1 MSLTPSIPPT
11 LQWSFDGNATD
22 SITNLSPSSTFGTP
36 TYVTGL
42 YKQAIN
48 FPNTSGSAPTNYLV
62 YNTIPTLSNT
72 TGFSFASWINF
83 TQSIT
88 NNEYILQLYSG
99 AGNSSFY
106 LVFTSSIVG
115 FRNGTAAG
123 PPLAGIPFVA
133 TPRQWYHFAL
143 SVTSTTW
150 NMYINGSLQTA
161 SGIYSAG
168 QNLTNITGP
177 LWIGAASTGLFGATA
192 IFDDFRL
199 YNTALTSDQVQAIYR
214 QNGLYVTGI
223 TRFFSSGGTGI
234 SSFSNTTPGSVLAYS
249 YLYTSVVIQGTCAAV
264 DAGSNI
270 YYGAATGVFASAVF
284 PNSFQKVPDQYY
296 SFFPSG
302 GANGALLLKYNK
314 LGKVIGMMRT
324 SGSNQTVSAI
334 KTDAGSNVYVVLS
347 GIIGSTFN
355 VYDINPSNPNLNS
368 QNVPAVTNILKYS
381 PAGKLIGWGGGM
393 SGTTGATF
401 QVSLDSGS
409 NVYMCG
415 YYRNT
420 ATGIIYNIASPSSIA
435 SGTRLPSTITPSVAT
450 GAYWPA
456 IFKWSP
462 TGAFLGY
469 SIIRCQN
476 NSSACVISVGA
487 TGQALCP
494 DNSGNMFWGGMFAS
508 NLYCNVN
515 SISTTEP
522 ISNSYSLNTT
532 LSTVPTSG
540 SNAFVI
546 RFDPSGAVT
555 NIVEIGYGPASVAGR
570 YTWVSGLGISS
581 SGNLYVNGNFST
593 NAVGF
598 GIPFLNFG
606 LADPKNGSFL
616 TPSSVN
622 SGIVTV
628 ASTSGTTF
636 LLCYN
641 ISGAA
646 QSVSQHSVST
656 NLNAAPLI
664 IDKND
669 SIYQFFSYPV
679 PSFTLQNLGQTSSG
693 LTVPASGQSANY
705 CIAKFNSSGNVIGF
719 SVINNTN
726 GNMPLSMAADSTGV
740 YFISRFLNA
749 SGGIANVNAIS
760 TTVSLFAKL
769 PTIPS
774 QGTVMIK
781 WAL

>member
-1 MSLTPSIPPT
+1 MSLTPSTPT

-48 FPNTSGSAPTNYLV
+48 FPNTSGSTPTNYLV

-72 TGFSFASWINF
+72 TGFSFASWIKF

-99 AGNSSFY
+99 AAVSFY
-106 LVFTSSIVG
+106 IVFTSSIVG

-123 PPLAGIPFVA
+123 PPLANIPFVA
-133 TPRQWYHFAL
+133 TPGQWYHLAL

-177 LWIGAASTGLFGATA
+177 LWIGAASTVLFGATA

-223 TRFFSSGGTGI
+223 TRFFSSGGAGI
-234 SSFSNTTPGSVLAYS
+234 ASFSNQTPGSVLAYS
-249 YLYTSVVIQGTCAAV
+249 YLYTSVVIEGTCAAV

-302 GANGALLLKYNK
+302 GSNGALLLKYNK
-314 LGKVIGMMRT
+314 LGKVIGMMKT
-324 SGSNQTVSAI
+324 SASNQTVSAI

-347 GIIGSTFN
+347 GIIGGTFN

-381 PAGKLIGWGGGM
+381 PAGKLLGWGGGM
-393 SGTTGATF
+393 SGATGATF

-415 YYRNT
+415 YYKNT
-420 ATGIIYNIASPSSIA
+420 VTGSIYNIASPSSIV
-435 SGTRLPSTITPSVAT
+435 SGTTLPSTITPSVAT

-462 TGAFLGY
+462 VGTFLGY

-476 NSSACVISVGA
+476 NSATCVSINSI
-487 TGQALCP
+487 GQALCP
-494 DNSGNMFWGGMFAS
+494 DNSGNMFWGGMFSS

-532 LSTVPTSG
+532 ISTVPAGG

-546 RFDPSGAVT
+546 RFDPSGAVS
-555 NIVEIGYGPASVAGR
+555 NIVEIGYGTASASSR
-570 YTWVSGLGISS
+570 YSWVSGMGIST

-593 NAVGF
+593 GGAV

-606 LADPKNGSFL
+606 LPDPKTGSFL

-622 SGIVTV
+622 SGTITV
-628 ASTSGTTF
+628 LSTSGTTF
-636 LLCYN
+636 LLCYDS
-641 ISGAA
+641 SGAA
-646 QSVSQHSVST
+646 QSVSQHSVSV

-679 PSFTLQNLGQTSSG
+679 QSFTLQNLGQTSSG

-705 CIAKFNSSGNVIGF
+705 CIAKFNSSGSVIGF

-740 YFISRFLNA
+740 YFISRFVNA
-749 SGGIANVNAIS
+749 TGGIANVNAIS
-760 TTVSLFAKL
+760 TTVSFFANL